1 MRAGAG
7 GALAI
12 VAALIRLGR
21 ASDCAP
27 RAAAETAGSPAPY
40 PKDELEVY
48 SHIPHTGGLAF
59 SAHIALARGAPAG
72 VVPGSGYASTVPT
85 VACAR
90 PSGPSAENATARA
103 PCDGPSRAPAWACCG
118 AREPLDCANYT
129 VMYSHDRPDAL
140 ARWARG
146 RACAHHVITLLRPAR
161 EFAVRVSATLK
172 CELRQLCE
180 ARGGGG
186 GGGGGGGVGD
196 GGGGGGGG
204 GGGVGGGGVGGG
216 ADGGVDGGGFGG
228 FDGGANG
235 GFDGG
240 GDGGADGGGTDGGGA
255 DGGKR

>member
-1 MRAGAG
+1 MRAGAR

-27 RAAAETAGSPAPY
+27 RAAAETAGFTAPY

-103 PCDGPSRAPAWACCG
+103 RDRRHLSLIHIS
-118 AREPLDCANYT
+118 EPT
-129 VMYSHDRPDAL
+129 RPY
-140 ARWARG
+140 
-146 RACAHHVITLLRPAR
+146 
-161 EFAVRVSATLK
+161 
-172 CELRQLCE
+172 
-180 ARGGGG
+180 
-186 GGGGGGGVGD
+186 
-196 GGGGGGGG
+196 
-204 GGGVGGGGVGGG
+204 
-216 ADGGVDGGGFGG
+216 
-228 FDGGANG
+228 
-235 GFDGG
+235 
-240 GDGGADGGGTDGGGA
+240 
-255 DGGKR
+255 